1 MKVLGGET
9 NLNAPIS
16 VGSARVV
23 RVFNSDSSNLLVTR
37 KTSGGTTV
45 GTFMVPAGE
54 VVYCEKDYTDTLEGN
69 VNLQAARV
77 AFSPMMSFVSQTADP
92 VPTYTYSVSATS
104 VDEGGSFTTTC
115 TTTNVA
121 DGTNLYWELTG
132 NNLTAADFSSG
143 ALTGTAS
150 VSNNSFS
157 FSHTAAQDSFTEG
170 DETVTIKL
178 YSDSGR
184 STQVGN
190 TVTVT
195 IVDTSTTPAIQDYSV
210 AFDGVD
216 DKLVWAATDDFTF
229 GLGAYTVEFWVNF
242 DHITDAS
249 GVFYQY
255 TNQNGGFVINI
266 TTTGVAINKFGVGD
280 VLKYS
285 SPTISGQWIHYAFVR
300 ESTAANK
307 TYIFMN
313 GRLVK
318 TGTDSTNWN
327 LTQISALGGNA
338 HPGSTQYAQCRI
350 SNFRIVKG
358 TAVYTNDFT
367 PILEPLTNITN
378 TKVLCCNKDSVTGS
392 TVTPGSVDAQ
402 GDPTASSETVNGF
415 ATGAVVFDGDDSLIV
430 GNGSGA
436 MDLADNDFTIECWF
450 KAQTSQSPGT
460 HDTLFA
466 LSAYGDGSNSNAFS
480 FYAHDNGGLKIFNRI
495 GGGYQQKY
503 QESGLYSLNTWVHFA
518 WNRNGTT
525 NKIFINGIETG
536 TYEDQ
541 HNFTNGQ
548 KLYIGANDYNQN
560 GTANQYGLTGR
571 ISNVRVTIGQT
582 LYNSNFTPSTSP
594 LTTTSQGATES
605 NVKLLCCK
613 SSSSTTAVDVGPQ
626 GVITTGGS
634 PAISNTDPFEL
645 NHAVMFDG
653 NDGIRTAT
661 NSSYKINSSDFTLEV
676 WVKCTQ
682 LSGTQVFLD
691 SRSSSTQNTPVM
703 SIGPDGIVRGAN
715 VGSSNNQGGPYYE
728 ILGTVTS
735 IMENKWY
742 HVAWTRTGGTNRL
755 FLNGNLESS
764 ATDGTNWNGGPGFF
778 DIGAAVDQTNYGLR
792 GSMSNLRI
800 TIGQA
805 LYTSTFTPLTEPLT
819 TTSQGAT
826 ESNVKFLGLNSYSEF
841 ATTKMISGW
850 NHTSTWGNPKPT
862 RSNPFDE
869 KYSFEFDGTDDW
881 LFYNDRPPYP
891 IRNWWSQAYT
901 VEYWIKADS
910 FGQSANGGSNV
921 VGSQTETSTGE
932 AWSFGPISTGE
943 VQWYYWNGSVVT
955 VPSGRTISTG
965 KWYHLA
971 FVFDG
976 SSTLKQFVNGDL
988 VHTAT
993 KQGSPTGN
1001 SHHISVGRVTN
1012 NLGQGGT
1019 FFDGRISNLRITHSA
1034 VYTADFSPPFGP
1046 ITALP
1051 DTKLLALGQDWD
1063 GTSAVM
1069 PLQDGVFN
1077 GSGFTSFGGG
1087 PAVSTEDPFD
1097 ITNGY
1102 SVDFDGNDYLSIAD
1116 DTDFD
1121 LTSGD
1126 FTIECWY
1133 YPRTN
1138 NAWVGLMGK
1147 WPNGNYHANNS
1158 WVLEPVGSTLSFY
1171 YCSTNGNLYNANAS
1185 GSVQE
1190 NQWQHCAVTKSGNTI
1205 NVWLNGAKGSDHT
1218 LVGNMQNS
1226 SSNTTIGGYI
1236 AGGGWA
1242 DGLISNL
1249 RLTKGQALY
1258 TSNFTPSSTP
1268 LTMTSQGAISS
1279 NVKFLGCQRSIETV
1293 AEVTPNHVT
1302 IGGGDPV
1309 VTTSDPFS

>member
-23 RVFNSDSSNLLVTR
+23 RIFNSDSSNLLVTR

-77 AFSPMMSFVSQTADP
+77 AFSPMMSFVSQTADAP

-132 NNLTAADFSSG
+132 NNLTADDFSSG

-157 FSHTAAQDSFTEG
+157 FSHTVAQDSFTEG

-195 IVDTSTTPAIQDYSV
+195 IVDTSTTPIQDYSV

-216 DKLVWAATDDFTF
+216 DKLVWPATDDFTF

-242 DHITDAS
+242 DHITDS
-249 GVFYQY
+249 SVVFSQY
-255 TNQNGGFVINI
+255 TDSNGGFVINF

-280 VLKYS
+280 ILKYTTHA
-285 SPTISGQWIHYAFVR
+285 PSGEWVHYAFVR
-300 ESTAANK
+300 ETTAANK

-318 TGTDSTNWN
+318 TGTDSNNWN
-327 LTQISALGGNA
+327 TTQISALGGNA
-338 HPGSTQYAQCRI
+338 HPSSTQYAQCRI

-378 TKVLCCNKDSVTGS
+378 TKVLCCNKDSVTGYTVCPS
-392 TVTPGSVDAQ
+392 TLTAS
-402 GDPTASSETVNGF
+402 GDPTSESTSGPGF
-415 ATGAVVFDGDDSLIV
+415 TTGAVDFDG
-430 GNGSGA
+430 SG
-436 MDLADNDFTIECWF
+436 DYILAPVSSDFKMTGDFTMECWF
-450 KAQTSQSPGT
+450 KPDSVSGVHVILNGRGNASSGGPVIYTNGTS
-460 HDTLFA
+460 LVF
-466 LSAYGDGSNSNAFS
+466 
-480 FYAHDNGGLKIFNRI
+480 DNGTGVVCSKSSAVAAGTWYHVAGTR
-495 GGGYQQKY
+495 
-503 QESGLYSLNTWVHFA
+503 SGNTWKLYK
-518 WNRNGTT
+518 NGTEVADGT
-525 NKIFINGIETG
+525 DSTSYSSNVGFMIGQSHHGNEEFDGIV
-536 TYEDQ
+536 
-541 HNFTNGQ
+541 
-548 KLYIGANDYNQN
+548 
-560 GTANQYGLTGR
+560 
-571 ISNVRVTIGQT
+571 SNVRVVKGSVVYT
-582 LYNSNFTPSTSP
+582 SNFTLPASP
-594 LTTTSQGATES
+594 LTNISGT
-605 NVKLLCCK
+605 VLLCCQ
-613 SSSSTTAVDVGPQ
+613 SDSSTTAADISPGN
-626 GVITTGGS
+626 ITTGGS

-661 NSSYKINSSDFTLEV
+661 NSSYKINSSDFTIEV
-676 WVKCTQ
+676 WLKCTQ
-682 LSGTQVFLD
+682 FSGTQVFLD
-691 SRSSSTQNTPVM
+691 SRSGSTQNTPVI
-703 SIGPDGIVRGAN
+703 SLGSDGIIRGAN

-728 ILGTVTS
+728 ILGTVTP

-742 HVAWTRTGGTNRL
+742 HVAWTRSGGTNRL
-755 FLNGNLESS
+755 FLNGSLESS
-764 ATDGTNWNGGPGFF
+764 ATDGTNWNGGPGHFE
-778 DIGAAVDQTNYGLR
+778 IGAAVHQTNYGLR

-805 LYTSTFTPLTEPLT
+805 LYTSTFTPSTEALT
-819 TTSQGAT
+819 TTSQGAI

-850 NHTSTWGNPKPT
+850 NYSSTMGNPKPT

-869 KYSFEFDGTDDW
+869 KYSFDFDGTDDW
-881 LFYNDRPPYP
+881 LFYDDRPSYP
-891 IRNWWSQAYT
+891 LRNWYAQAYT

-910 FGQSANGGSNV
+910 FGKSANGGTNV
-921 VGSQTETSTGE
+921 IGSQTQTSTGE
-932 AWSFGPISTGE
+932 LWSFGPIETGE
-943 VQWYYWNGSVVT
+943 VQFYYWNGSIVKMM
-955 VPSGRTISTG
+955 SGRTLSTG

-976 SSTLKQFVNGDL
+976 SNTLKIFVNGKL
-988 VHTAT
+988 EKSES
-993 KQGSPTGN
+993 KQGSPTGS
-1001 SHHISVGRVTN
+1001 SHYISVGRVTN
-1012 NLGQGGT
+1012 NINGGS
-1019 FFDGRISNLRITHSA
+1019 FFNGKISNLRITHSA
-1034 VYTADFSPPFGP
+1034 VYTTDFSPAFDP
-1046 ITALP
+1046 ISALP

-1069 PLQDGVFN
+1069 PIVDGVFN
-1077 GSGFTSFGGG
+1077 GSGFTSYGGG

-1102 SVDFDGNDYLSIAD
+1102 SVDFDGNDYLTIEDS
-1116 DTDFD
+1116 TDFD
-1121 LTSGD
+1121 LAAVD

-1133 YPRTN
+1133 RPRTN
-1138 NAWVGLMGK
+1138 PNWVGLMAQ
-1147 WPNGNYHANNS
+1147 WPNGDYNVTNS
-1158 WVLEPVGSTLSFY
+1158 WTFEPVGGLLQFY
-1171 YCSTNGNLYNANAS
+1171 YCNTA
-1185 GSVQE
+1185 GSYYGVTAPGTLQT
-1190 NQWQHCAVTKSGNTI
+1190 NQWQHCAVTRSGNTI
-1205 NVWLNGAKGSDHT
+1205 NVWLNGSKGSDHT
-1218 LVGNMQNS
+1218 IVGTMQNS
-1226 SSNTTIGGYI
+1226 TSNVDIGGNV
-1236 AGGGWA
+1236 AGNGYA

-1309 VTTSDPFS
+1309 VTTSNPFS

>member
-1 MKVLGGET
+1 MKILGGET

-23 RVFNSDSSNLLVTR
+23 RVFNSDSSNNLLVTR

-77 AFSPMMSFVSQTADP
+77 AFSPMMSFVSQTAEAP

-115 TTTNVA
+115 TTTNVD

-157 FSHTAAQDSFTEG
+157 FSHTVAQDSFTEG

-195 IVDTSTTPAIQDYSV
+195 IVDTSTTPVQDYSV

-216 DKLVWAATDDFTF
+216 DKLVWPATDDFTF

-242 DHITDAS
+242 DHITEAS

-255 TNQNGGFVINI
+255 TNQNGGFVINF

-285 SPTISGQWIHYAFVR
+285 SPTISGEWIHYAFVR
-300 ESTAANK
+300 ETTAANK

-338 HPGSTQYAQCRI
+338 HPGSSQYAQCRI

-378 TKVLCCNKDSVTGS
+378 TKVLCCNKDSVTGYTVCPS
-392 TVTPGSVDAQ
+392 TLTAS
-402 GDPTASSETVNGF
+402 GDPTAESTSGPGF
-415 ATGAVVFDGDDSLIV
+415 TTGAVDFDGSGDYLSLES
-430 GNGSGA
+430 NA
-436 MDLADNDFTIECWF
+436 DLNLTGDFTIEFWVYPRSQSTSRQTIMQTGTWGSQYAVLQISNQTQSGLAS
-450 KAQTSQSPGT
+450 KAQLWDYDMNNGY
-460 HDTLFA
+460 A
-466 LSAYGDGSNSNAFS
+466 IAYSSTDIS
-480 FYAHDNGGLKIFNRI
+480 
-495 GGGYQQKY
+495 
-503 QESGLYSLNTWVHFA
+503 ENTWTHIAFT
-518 WNRNGTT
+518 RSSGTIKIYINGTLDAT
-525 NKIFINGIETG
+525 FANLGQSIEFGHTTALIG
-536 TYEDQ
+536 NHSNNYYLNAKLS
-541 HNFTNGQ
+541 NFRIV
-548 KLYIGANDYNQN
+548 K
-560 GTANQYGLTGR
+560 GTAVYT
-571 ISNVRVTIGQT
+571 
-582 LYNSNFTPSTSP
+582 SNFTVPSSP
-594 LTTTSQGATES
+594 LSTITNT
-605 NVKLLCCK
+605 KLLCCQ
-613 SSSSTTAVDVGPQ
+613 SSTSTTAAAVSPGN
-626 GVITTGGS
+626 ITTGGS

-653 NDGIRTAT
+653 NDGIVTAT
-661 NSSYKINSSDFTLEV
+661 NSSYKINSSDFTIEV
-676 WVKCTQ
+676 WLKCTQ
-682 LSGTQVFLD
+682 FSGTQVFLD
-691 SRSSSTQNTPVM
+691 SRSGSTQNTPVI
-703 SIGPDGIVRGAN
+703 SIGSDGIIRGAN

-728 ILGTVTS
+728 ILGTVTP

-742 HVAWTRTGGTNRL
+742 HFAWTRSGGTNRL
-755 FLNGNLESS
+755 FLNGSLESS
-764 ATDGTNWNGGPGFF
+764 ATDGTNWNGGPGHFE
-778 DIGAAVDQTNYGLR
+778 IGAAVHQTNYGLR

-805 LYTSTFTPLTEPLT
+805 LYTSTFTPPTEALT
-819 TTSQGAT
+819 TTSQGAI

-850 NHTSTWGNPKPT
+850 NHSSTMGNPKPT

-869 KYSFEFDGTDDW
+869 KYSFDFDGTDDW
-881 LFYNDRPPYP
+881 LLYDDRPPYP
-891 IRNWWSQAYT
+891 LRNWYDQAYT

-910 FGQSANGGSNV
+910 FGKSANGGTNV
-921 VGSQTETSTGE
+921 IGSQTQTTTGE
-932 AWSFGPISTGE
+932 LWSFGPIETGE
-943 VQWYYWNGSVVT
+943 VQFYYWNGSIVKMM
-955 VPSGRTISTG
+955 SGRTLSTG

-976 SSTLKQFVNGDL
+976 SNNLKIFVNGKL
-988 VHTAT
+988 EKSES
-993 KQGSPTGN
+993 KQGSPTGA
-1001 SHHISVGRVTN
+1001 SHYISVGRVTN
-1012 NLGQGGT
+1012 NINGGS
-1019 FFDGRISNLRITHSA
+1019 FFNGKISNLRITHSA
-1034 VYTADFSPPFGP
+1034 VYTTDFSPAFDP
-1046 ITALP
+1046 ISALP

-1069 PLQDGVFN
+1069 PLVDGVFN
-1077 GSGFTSFGGG
+1077 GSGFTSYGGG

-1102 SVDFDGNDYLSIAD
+1102 SVDFDGNDYLTIEDS
-1116 DTDFD
+1116 TDFD
-1121 LTSGD
+1121 LAAVD

-1133 YPRTN
+1133 RPRTN
-1138 NAWVGLMGK
+1138 PNWVGLMAQ
-1147 WPNGNYHANNS
+1147 WPNGDYNVTNS
-1158 WVLEPVGSTLSFY
+1158 WTFEPVGNQLQFY
-1171 YCSTNGNLYNANAS
+1171 YCNTA
-1185 GSVQE
+1185 GSYYGVTAPGTLQT

-1205 NVWLNGAKGSDHT
+1205 NVWLNGSKGSDHT
-1218 LVGNMQNS
+1218 IVGTMQNS
-1226 SSNTTIGGYI
+1226 TSNVDIGGNV
-1236 AGGGWA
+1236 AGNGYA

-1309 VTTSDPFS
+1309 VTTSNPFS

>member
-255 TNQNGGFVINI
+255 TNQNGGFVINF

-280 VLKYS
+280 ILKYTTHA
-285 SPTISGQWIHYAFVR
+285 PSGEWVHYAFVR
-300 ESTAANK
+300 ETTAANK

-338 HPGSTQYAQCRI
+338 HPSSTQYAQCRI

-392 TVTPGSVDAQ
+392 TVTPGSVDVQ

-450 KAQTSQSPGT
+450 KAQTSGSPGT

-480 FYAHDNGGLKIFNRI
+480 FYAHDNGGLKIFNRV
-495 GGGYQQKY
+495 GSGYVQKY
-503 QESGLYSLNTWVHFA
+503 QESSLYSLNTWVHFA

-541 HNFTNGQ
+541 LDFTDGQ
-548 KLYIGANDYNQN
+548 NLYIGANDYNQN
-560 GTANQYGLTGR
+560 GSPNQYGLNGN

-582 LYNSNFTPSTSP
+582 LYNSNFTPSTTA
-594 LTTTSQGATES
+594 LTATSQGA
-605 NVKLLCCK
+605 N
-613 SSSSTTAVDVGPQ
+613 A
-626 GVITTGGS
+626 
-634 PAISNTDPFEL
+634 
-645 NHAVMFDG
+645 
-653 NDGIRTAT
+653 
-661 NSSYKINSSDFTLEV
+661 
-676 WVKCTQ
+676 
-682 LSGTQVFLD
+682 
-691 SRSSSTQNTPVM
+691 
-703 SIGPDGIVRGAN
+703 
-715 VGSSNNQGGPYYE
+715 
-728 ILGTVTS
+728 
-735 IMENKWY
+735 
-742 HVAWTRTGGTNRL
+742 
-755 FLNGNLESS
+755 
-764 ATDGTNWNGGPGFF
+764 
-778 DIGAAVDQTNYGLR
+778 
-792 GSMSNLRI
+792 
-800 TIGQA
+800 
-805 LYTSTFTPLTEPLT
+805 
-819 TTSQGAT
+819 
-826 ESNVKFLGLNSYSEF
+826 SNVKFLGLQNPIITTPTVGTGVMTKEGDAYASKGDPFSVDYAALSYSCEF
-841 ATTKMISGW
+841 SG
-850 NHTSTWGNPKPT
+850 NGFLSMSASPDYNVGTGNFTIEMWVK
-862 RSNPFDE
+862 
-869 KYSFEFDGTDDW
+869 GT
-881 LFYNDRPPYP
+881 NT
-891 IRNWWSQAYT
+891 NS
-901 VEYWIKADS
+901 
-910 FGQSANGGSNV
+910 
-921 VGSQTETSTGE
+921 
-932 AWSFGPISTGE
+932 
-943 VQWYYWNGSVVT
+943 
-955 VPSGRTISTG
+955 
-965 KWYHLA
+965 
-971 FVFDG
+971 
-976 SSTLKQFVNGDL
+976 
-988 VHTAT
+988 
-993 KQGSPTGN
+993 QGSPSYIRMFQTDNPSTTYNANDSNQILQITMVPGSGYYNTWSMGSGSGATVDLVGSTNLMNGSWTHIATVRNGNTLTQYVNGSAEGSTTVSGSATFNNNGSTGN
-1001 SHHISVGRVTN
+1001 RPRVGAN
-1012 NLGQGGT
+1012 NTSSGNAT
-1019 FFDGRISNLRITHSA
+1019 MKISNVRLT
-1034 VYTADFSPPFGP
+1034 VG
-1046 ITALP
+1046 TALYTGNFSVP
-1051 DTKLLALGQDWD
+1051 TNSFTDSSGALVMCNKSSVTTATRAHSGYTITKTNTVAASSD
-1063 GTSAVM
+1063 
-1069 PLQDGVFN
+1069 
-1077 GSGFTSFGGG
+1077 
-1087 PAVSTEDPFD
+1087 DPFD
-1097 ITNGY
+1097 
-1102 SVDFDGNDYLSIAD
+1102 
-1116 DTDFD
+1116 
-1121 LTSGD
+1121 
-1126 FTIECWY
+1126 
-1133 YPRTN
+1133 
-1138 NAWVGLMGK
+1138 
-1147 WPNGNYHANNS
+1147 
-1158 WVLEPVGSTLSFY
+1158 
-1171 YCSTNGNLYNANAS
+1171 
-1185 GSVQE
+1185 
-1190 NQWQHCAVTKSGNTI
+1190 
-1205 NVWLNGAKGSDHT
+1205 
-1218 LVGNMQNS
+1218 
-1226 SSNTTIGGYI
+1226 
-1236 AGGGWA
+1236 
-1242 DGLISNL
+1242 
-1249 RLTKGQALY
+1249 
-1258 TSNFTPSSTP
+1258 
-1268 LTMTSQGAISS
+1268 
-1279 NVKFLGCQRSIETV
+1279 
-1293 AEVTPNHVT
+1293 
-1302 IGGGDPV
+1302 
-1309 VTTSDPFS
+1309 

>member
-9 NLNAPIS
+9 NLNAPIT

-23 RVFNSDSSNLLVTR
+23 RVFNGDSSNLLVTR

-77 AFSPMMSFVSQTADP
+77 AFSPMMSFVSQTAEAP

-115 TTTNVA
+115 TTTNVD

-157 FSHTAAQDSFTEG
+157 FSHTVAQDSFTEG

-195 IVDTSTTPAIQDYSV
+195 IVDTSTTPVQDYSV

-216 DKLVWAATDDFTF
+216 DKLVWPATDDFTF

-242 DHITDAS
+242 DHITEAS

-255 TNQNGGFVINI
+255 TNQNGGFVINF

-285 SPTISGQWIHYAFVR
+285 SPTISGEWIHYAFVR
-300 ESTAANK
+300 ETTAANK

-338 HPGSTQYAQCRI
+338 HPGSSQYAQCRI

-378 TKVLCCNKDSVTGS
+378 TKVLCCNKDSVTGYTVCPS
-392 TVTPGSVDAQ
+392 TLTAS
-402 GDPTASSETVNGF
+402 GDPTAESTSGPGF
-415 ATGAVVFDGDDSLIV
+415 TTGAVDFDGSGDYLSLES
-430 GNGSGA
+430 NA
-436 MDLADNDFTIECWF
+436 DLNLTGDFTIEFWVYPRSQSTSRQTIMQTGTWGSQYAVLQISNQTQSGLAS
-450 KAQTSQSPGT
+450 KAQLWDYDMNNGY
-460 HDTLFA
+460 A
-466 LSAYGDGSNSNAFS
+466 IAYSSTDIS
-480 FYAHDNGGLKIFNRI
+480 
-495 GGGYQQKY
+495 
-503 QESGLYSLNTWVHFA
+503 ENTWTHIAFT
-518 WNRNGTT
+518 RSSGTIKIYINGTLDAT
-525 NKIFINGIETG
+525 FANLGQSIEFGHTTALIG
-536 TYEDQ
+536 NHSNNYYLNAKLS
-541 HNFTNGQ
+541 NFRIV
-548 KLYIGANDYNQN
+548 K
-560 GTANQYGLTGR
+560 GTAVYT
-571 ISNVRVTIGQT
+571 
-582 LYNSNFTPSTSP
+582 SNFTVPSSP
-594 LTTTSQGATES
+594 LSTITNT
-605 NVKLLCCK
+605 KLLCCQ
-613 SSSSTTAVDVGPQ
+613 SSTSTTAAAVSPGN
-626 GVITTGGS
+626 ITTGGS

-653 NDGIRTAT
+653 NDGIVTAT
-661 NSSYKINSSDFTLEV
+661 NSSYKINSSDFTIEV
-676 WVKCTQ
+676 WLKCTQ
-682 LSGTQVFLD
+682 FSGTQVFLD
-691 SRSSSTQNTPVM
+691 SRSGSTQNTPVI
-703 SIGPDGIVRGAN
+703 SIGSDGIIRGAN

-728 ILGTVTS
+728 ILGTVTP

-742 HVAWTRTGGTNRL
+742 HFAWTRSGGTNRL
-755 FLNGNLESS
+755 FLNGSLESS
-764 ATDGTNWNGGPGFF
+764 ATDGTNWNGGPGHFE
-778 DIGAAVDQTNYGLR
+778 IGAAVHQTNYGLR

-805 LYTSTFTPLTEPLT
+805 LYTSTFTPPTEALT
-819 TTSQGAT
+819 TTSQGAI

-850 NHTSTWGNPKPT
+850 NHSSTMGNPKPT

-869 KYSFEFDGTDDW
+869 KYSFDFDGTDDW
-881 LFYNDRPPYP
+881 LLYDDRPPYP
-891 IRNWWSQAYT
+891 LRNWYDQAYT

-910 FGQSANGGSNV
+910 FGKSANGGTNV
-921 VGSQTETSTGE
+921 IGSQTQTTTGE
-932 AWSFGPISTGE
+932 LWSFGPIETGE
-943 VQWYYWNGSVVT
+943 VQFYYWNGSIVKMM
-955 VPSGRTISTG
+955 SGRTLSTG

-976 SSTLKQFVNGDL
+976 SNNLKIFVNGKL
-988 VHTAT
+988 EKSES
-993 KQGSPTGN
+993 KQGSPTGA
-1001 SHHISVGRVTN
+1001 SHYISVGRVTN
-1012 NLGQGGT
+1012 NINGGS
-1019 FFDGRISNLRITHSA
+1019 FFNGKISNLRITHSA
-1034 VYTADFSPPFGP
+1034 VYTTDFSPAFDP
-1046 ITALP
+1046 ISALP

-1069 PLQDGVFN
+1069 PLVDGVFN
-1077 GSGFTSFGGG
+1077 GSGFTSYGGG

-1102 SVDFDGNDYLSIAD
+1102 SVDFDGNDYLTIEDS
-1116 DTDFD
+1116 TDFD
-1121 LTSGD
+1121 LAAVD

-1133 YPRTN
+1133 RPRTN
-1138 NAWVGLMGK
+1138 PNWVGLMAQ
-1147 WPNGNYHANNS
+1147 WPNGDYNVTNS
-1158 WVLEPVGSTLSFY
+1158 WTFEPVGNQLQFY
-1171 YCSTNGNLYNANAS
+1171 YCNTA
-1185 GSVQE
+1185 GSYYGVTAPGTLQT

-1205 NVWLNGAKGSDHT
+1205 NVWLNGSKGSDHT
-1218 LVGNMQNS
+1218 IVGTMQNS
-1226 SSNTTIGGYI
+1226 TSNVDIGGNV
-1236 AGGGWA
+1236 AGNGYA

-1309 VTTSDPFS
+1309 VTTSNPFS

>member
-9 NLNAPIS
+9 NLNSAIT
-16 VGSARVV
+16 VGKARVV

-37 KTSGGTTV
+37 KNDSGTIV
-45 GTFMVPAGE
+45 GNFMVPAGE
-54 VVYCEKDYTDTLEGN
+54 VVYCEKDYDDTLEGN

-92 VPTYTYSVSATS
+92 LPTYTYSVSATS

-195 IVDTSTTPAIQDYSV
+195 IVDTSTTPLADYSV

-216 DKLVWAATDDFTF
+216 DKLVWPATTDFTF
-229 GLGAYTVEFWVNF
+229 GTGAYTVEFWVNF

-255 TNQNGGFVINI
+255 TNQNGGFVINF

-318 TGTDSTNWN
+318 TGTDSTNWDT
-327 LTQISALGGNA
+327 TQISALGGNA

-378 TKVLCCNKDSVTGS
+378 TKVLCCNKDSVTGYTVCPS
-392 TVTPGSVDAQ
+392 TLTAS
-402 GDPTASSETVNGF
+402 GDPTAESTSGPGF
-415 ATGAVVFDGDDSLIV
+415 TTGAVDFDGSGDYLSLEA
-430 GNGSGA
+430 NA
-436 MDLADNDFTIECWF
+436 DLNLTGDFTIEFWVYPRNQTISRQTIMQTGTWGSQYAVLQISNQTQSGLES
-450 KAQTSQSPGT
+450 KAQLWDYDMNNGY
-460 HDTLFA
+460 A
-466 LSAYGDGSNSNAFS
+466 IAYSSTDIS
-480 FYAHDNGGLKIFNRI
+480 
-495 GGGYQQKY
+495 
-503 QESGLYSLNTWVHFA
+503 ENTWTHIAFT
-518 WNRNGTT
+518 RSSGTIKIYINGTLDAT
-525 NKIFINGIETG
+525 FANLGQSIEFGHTTALIG
-536 TYEDQ
+536 NHSNNYYLNAKLS
-541 HNFTNGQ
+541 NFRIV
-548 KLYIGANDYNQN
+548 K
-560 GTANQYGLTGR
+560 GTAVYT
-571 ISNVRVTIGQT
+571 
-582 LYNSNFTPSTSP
+582 SNFTVPSSP
-594 LTTTSQGATES
+594 LSTITNT
-605 NVKLLCCK
+605 KLLCCK
-613 SSSSTTAVDVGPQ
+613 SDSSTIAADISPGN
-626 GVITTGGS
+626 ITTGGS

-661 NSSYKINSSDFTLEV
+661 NSSYKINSSDFTIEV
-676 WVKCTQ
+676 WLKCSKF
-682 LSGTQVFLD
+682 SGTQVFLD
-691 SRSSSTQNTPVM
+691 SRSNSTQNTPVM
-703 SIGPDGIVRGAN
+703 SIGPDGIIRGAN

-728 ILGTVTS
+728 ILSTVTP
-735 IMENKWY
+735 IMLENWY
-742 HVAWTRTGGTNRL
+742 HVAWTRTSGTNRL
-755 FLNGNLESS
+755 FLNGSLESS
-764 ATDGTNWNGGPGFF
+764 ATDGTNWNGGPGYF
-778 DIGAAVDQTNYGLR
+778 DIGAAVDQTNYGFMGL
-792 GSMSNLRI
+792 MSNLRI
-800 TIGQA
+800 TIGQS
-805 LYTSTFTPLTEPLT
+805 LYTSTFTPSTEALT

-850 NHTSTWGNPKPT
+850 DHSSTWGNPKPT

-881 LFYNDRPPYP
+881 LFYDDRPPYP

-943 VQWYYWNGSVVT
+943 VQWYYWNGSVVK
-955 VPSGRTISTG
+955 VPSGTTLSTG

-976 SSTLKQFVNGDL
+976 NSTLKQFVNGKL
-988 VHTAT
+988 VNTAT
-993 KQGSPTGN
+993 KQGSPTGS
-1001 SHHISVGRVTN
+1001 SHYVSVGRVTN
-1012 NLGQGGT
+1012 GGS

-1034 VYTADFSPPFGP
+1034 VYTTDFSPAFDPLGP
-1046 ITALP
+1046 LP

-1077 GSGFTSFGGG
+1077 GTGFTSFGGG

-1116 DTDFD
+1116 DTDFN
-1121 LTSGD
+1121 LTTGD

-1190 NQWQHCAVTKSGNTI
+1190 NQWQHCAVTKSGDTI
-1205 NVWLNGAKGSDHT
+1205 NVWLNGTKGSDHT
-1218 LVGNMQNS
+1218 IVGNMQNS